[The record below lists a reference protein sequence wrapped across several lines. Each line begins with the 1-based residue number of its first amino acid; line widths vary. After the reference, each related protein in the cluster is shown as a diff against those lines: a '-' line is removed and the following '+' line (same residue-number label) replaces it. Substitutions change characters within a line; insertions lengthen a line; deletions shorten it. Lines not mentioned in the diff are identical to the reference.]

1 MKTTL
6 KNYLSIFLLAL
17 LFITCTKDDSDIAL
31 VLPNKT
37 QSGEQTFGFLL
48 DDKVWINYGQVCFP
62 FAGGCRENL
71 QVYYFPNK
79 NFLINADKVL
89 YKNGSWNTKESIDI
103 AVDELLT
110 AKTYRSVNKDKVTA
124 FYTFEGQGQQPK
136 QYLPHKTRP
145 NFSVSITQLD
155 SVKRTMSGEFN
166 GTLFRVIDLST
177 LALSTTDSIIVK
189 DGRFDAK
196 LKQ

>member
-1 MKTTL
+1 MNINL
-6 KNYLSIFLLAL
+6 KNYL
-17 LFITCTKDDSDIAL
+17 LFILLIVLNVACTKDDSDISL

-37 QSGEQTFGFLL
+37 QTGEHTFGFLL
-48 DDKVWINYGQVCFP
+48 NEKVWINYGQVCFP

-89 YKNGSWNTKESIDI
+89 YKNGSWNTSESIDI

-110 AKTYRSVNKDKVTA
+110 AKTYRSVNKDKVSA

-145 NFSVSITQLD
+145 DFNVRITTLD

-166 GTLFRVIDLST
+166 GTLFRVVDLSS
-177 LALSTTDSIIVK
+177 LALSESDSIIIK

-196 LKQ
+196 LK